1 MKKITFNALFPC
13 LAVLFALQLAEGT
26 TQANAQSHM
35 HPAYDQA
42 ISHLREAQDMLQV
55 TYQNPTHQQ
64 VAHTA
69 TQEIVAA
76 IADLKQAASMD
87 DKNPGAGA
95 PGNTNIQPSVR
106 FHKAYDLIKQAHV
119 HASSAESDPMALHAR
134 ESALKH
140 MDAAMAALSRVMQ
153 T

>member
-1 MKKITFNALFPC
+1 MKKISFKTLVPC
-13 LAVLFALQLAEGT
+13 LVVLFAVQFAGLTPL
-26 TQANAQSHM
+26 ANAQAHV

-42 ISHLREAQDMLQV
+42 ISHLREAQDMLQA

-69 TQEIVAA
+69 TQEIIAA
-76 IADLKQAASMD
+76 IADLKQATAMD

-106 FHKAYDLIKQAHV
+106 FHKAYDLIKQAHA
-119 HASSAESDPMALHAR
+119 HASGPESDPMALHAR